1 MITVNFD
8 ERGERGLCEYLYS
21 SIKNQILEGILRA
34 DEKLPSK
41 RSLASHLGISVI
53 TVQNA
58 YGQLISEGY
67 IYSIEKKG
75 FFVTDILLENA
86 DSGFNQSE
94 NENFE
99 KTGLSG
105 SSVFTTASESHKI
118 QDSGHSS
125 PFTSLSER
133 DYFTDFRSNSTSY
146 EKFPFSLWAHTM
158 RKVLNSGD
166 EKLLQRVGVKGIYEL
181 RRSIADYLREF
192 RNMNVKPEQ
201 LVIGAG
207 TESLYSM
214 VVQLLGQ
221 DKIYAVENPGY
232 HKVEGVF
239 RMNGAGTKP
248 VMIDSQGI
256 NPAELEKI
264 CADVV
269 HVSPAH
275 HFPTGIVM
283 PVRRRQELLAWAD
296 GAPDRFIIED
306 DYDSEFRFNGKPL
319 PTLQSAD
326 MGGRVIYINSFS
338 KTLAPSFRMSYM
350 VLPENL
356 LPEFDEKFG
365 FYSCPVSA
373 FEQYTLS
380 EFIRDGFYG
389 KHIIRMKNFY
399 RNLRNE
405 LIRALE
411 NSQISNKMIIK
422 EEEAGLHF
430 LLSVKGTESSDELQ
444 NKIQK
449 KNINLP
455 LLRDFYYGTPPDDIE
470 NIFVINYSG
479 IRKERIAET
488 VKRLEDVL
496 M

>member
-8 ERGERGLCEYLYS
+8 ERGDRGLCEYLYL
-21 SIKNQILEGILRA
+21 SIKNQILQGILRA

-75 FFVTDILLENA
+75 FFVTDILLGKS
-86 DSGFNQSE
+86 D
-94 NENFE
+94 
-99 KTGLSG
+99 
-105 SSVFTTASESHKI
+105 SVFGGTGNGNLWGQGMSVNSVSAADLVDDSKTLAPVNSIGES
-118 QDSGHSS
+118 D
-125 PFTSLSER
+125 F
-133 DYFTDFRSNSTSY
+133 FTDFRSNSTSY

-207 TESLYSM
+207 TESLYTM

-221 DKIYAVENPGY
+221 GKVYAVENPGY
-232 HKVEGVF
+232 HKVAGVF
-239 RMNGAGTKP
+239 KMNGAGTKP

-256 NPAELEKI
+256 NPAGLEKI
-264 CADVV
+264 KADVV

-356 LPEFDEKFG
+356 LPDFDEKFG

-411 NSQISNKMIIK
+411 NSRISGKMIIK

-430 LLSVKGTESSDELQ
+430 LLSVKSDESSDVIK
-444 NKIQK
+444 NKLQK

-455 LLRDFYYGTPPDDIE
+455 LLQDFYYGTPPDDIE

-488 VKRLEDVL
+488 VKRIEEVL
-496 M
+496 L

>member
-8 ERGERGLCEYLYS
+8 ERGDRGLCEYLYS
-21 SIKNQILEGILRA
+21 SIKNQILQGILRA

-75 FFVTDILLENA
+75 FFVTDILLGKS
-86 DSGFNQSE
+86 D
-94 NENFE
+94 
-99 KTGLSG
+99 
-105 SSVFTTASESHKI
+105 SVFGETGNGNLWGRGMSVNSVSAADLVDDSKTLAPVNSIGES
-118 QDSGHSS
+118 D
-125 PFTSLSER
+125 F
-133 DYFTDFRSNSTSY
+133 FTDFRSNSTSY

-221 DKIYAVENPGY
+221 DKVYAVENPGY
-232 HKVEGVF
+232 HKVAGVF

-356 LPEFDEKFG
+356 LPDFDEKFG

-405 LIRALE
+405 LIRAME
-411 NSQISNKMIIK
+411 NSRISGKMIIK

-430 LLSVKGTESSDELQ
+430 LLSVKSDESSDVIKDKL
-444 NKIQK
+444 QK

-488 VKRLEDVL
+488 VKRIEEVL
-496 M
+496 L

>member
-8 ERGERGLCEYLYS
+8 ERGDKGLCEYLYS
-21 SIKNQILEGILRA
+21 SIKNQILQGILRA

-75 FFVTDILLENA
+75 FFVTDILLGKS
-86 DSGFNQSE
+86 D
-94 NENFE
+94 
-99 KTGLSG
+99 
-105 SSVFTTASESHKI
+105 SVFVGTGNGNLWGQGMSVNSVSAADLVDDSKTLAPVNSIGES
-118 QDSGHSS
+118 D
-125 PFTSLSER
+125 F
-133 DYFTDFRSNSTSY
+133 FTDFRSNSTSY

-221 DKIYAVENPGY
+221 GKVYAVENPGY
-232 HKVEGVF
+232 HKVAGVF

-256 NPAELEKI
+256 NPAGLEKI
-264 CADVV
+264 KADVV

-356 LPEFDEKFG
+356 LPDFDEKFG

-380 EFIRDGFYG
+380 EFIGDGFYG

-411 NSQISNKMIIK
+411 NSRISGKMIIK

-430 LLSVKGTESSDELQ
+430 LLSVKSDESSDVIR
-444 NKIQK
+444 NKLQK

-488 VKRLEDVL
+488 VKRIEEVL
-496 M
+496 L

>member
-8 ERGERGLCEYLYS
+8 ERGDRGLCEYLYS
-21 SIKNQILEGILRA
+21 SIKNQILQGILRA

-75 FFVTDILLENA
+75 FFVTDILLGKS
-86 DSGFNQSE
+86 D
-94 NENFE
+94 
-99 KTGLSG
+99 
-105 SSVFTTASESHKI
+105 SVFGETGNGNLWGQGMSVNSVSAADLVDDSKTLAPVNSIGES
-118 QDSGHSS
+118 D
-125 PFTSLSER
+125 F
-133 DYFTDFRSNSTSY
+133 FTDFRSNSTSY

-221 DKIYAVENPGY
+221 GKVYAVENPGY
-232 HKVEGVF
+232 HKVAGVF

-256 NPAELEKI
+256 NPAGLEKI
-264 CADVV
+264 KADVV

-356 LPEFDEKFG
+356 LPDFDEKFG

-380 EFIRDGFYG
+380 EFIGDGFYG

-411 NSQISNKMIIK
+411 NSRISGKMIIK

-430 LLSVKGTESSDELQ
+430 LLSVKSDESSDVIK
-444 NKIQK
+444 NKLQK

-488 VKRLEDVL
+488 VKRIEEVL
-496 M
+496 L

>member
-8 ERGERGLCEYLYS
+8 ERGDRGLCEYLYS
-21 SIKNQILEGILRA
+21 SIKNQILQGILRA

-75 FFVTDILLENA
+75 FFVTDILLGKS
-86 DSGFNQSE
+86 D
-94 NENFE
+94 
-99 KTGLSG
+99 
-105 SSVFTTASESHKI
+105 SVFGGTGNGNLWEQGMSVNSVSAADLVDDSKTLAPVNSIGES
-118 QDSGHSS
+118 D
-125 PFTSLSER
+125 F
-133 DYFTDFRSNSTSY
+133 FTDFRSNSTSY

-221 DKIYAVENPGY
+221 GKVYAVENPGY
-232 HKVEGVF
+232 HKVAGVF
-239 RMNGAGTKP
+239 KMNGAGTKP

-256 NPAELEKI
+256 NPAGLEKI
-264 CADVV
+264 KADVV

-356 LPEFDEKFG
+356 LPDFDEKFG

-411 NSQISNKMIIK
+411 NSRISGKMIIK

-430 LLSVKGTESSDELQ
+430 LLSVKSDESSDVIK
-444 NKIQK
+444 NKLQK

-488 VKRLEDVL
+488 VKRIEEVL
-496 M
+496 L

>member
-8 ERGERGLCEYLYS
+8 ERGDRGLCEYLYS
-21 SIKNQILEGILRA
+21 SIKNQILQGILRA

-75 FFVTDILLENA
+75 FFVTDILLGKS
-86 DSGFNQSE
+86 D
-94 NENFE
+94 
-99 KTGLSG
+99 
-105 SSVFTTASESHKI
+105 SVFGETGNGNLWGQGMSVNSVSAADLVDDSKTLAPVNSIGES
-118 QDSGHSS
+118 D
-125 PFTSLSER
+125 F
-133 DYFTDFRSNSTSY
+133 FTDFRSNSTSY

-221 DKIYAVENPGY
+221 GKVYAVENPGY
-232 HKVEGVF
+232 HKVAGVF
-239 RMNGAGTKP
+239 KMNGAGTKP

-256 NPAELEKI
+256 NPAGLEKI
-264 CADVV
+264 KADVV

-356 LPEFDEKFG
+356 LPDFDEKFG

-405 LIRALE
+405 LIRAME
-411 NSQISNKMIIK
+411 NSRISGKMIIK

-430 LLSVKGTESSDELQ
+430 LLSVKSDESSDVIK
-444 NKIQK
+444 NKLQK

-488 VKRLEDVL
+488 VKRIEEVL
-496 M
+496 L

>member
-8 ERGERGLCEYLYS
+8 ERGDRGLCEYLYS
-21 SIKNQILEGILRA
+21 SIKNQILQGILRA

-75 FFVTDILLENA
+75 FFVTDILLGKS
-86 DSGFNQSE
+86 D
-94 NENFE
+94 
-99 KTGLSG
+99 
-105 SSVFTTASESHKI
+105 SVFGETGNGNLWGQGMSVNSVSAADLVDDSKTLAPVNSIGES
-118 QDSGHSS
+118 D
-125 PFTSLSER
+125 F
-133 DYFTDFRSNSTSY
+133 FTDFRSNSTSY

-221 DKIYAVENPGY
+221 GKVYAVENPGY
-232 HKVEGVF
+232 HKVAGVF

-248 VMIDSQGI
+248 VMIDLQGI
-256 NPAELEKI
+256 NPAGLEKI
-264 CADVV
+264 KADVV

-356 LPEFDEKFG
+356 LPDFDEKFG

-405 LIRALE
+405 LIRAME
-411 NSQISNKMIIK
+411 NSRISGKMIIK

-430 LLSVKGTESSDELQ
+430 LLSVKSDESSDVIK
-444 NKIQK
+444 NKLQK

-488 VKRLEDVL
+488 VKRIEEVL
-496 M
+496 L

>member
-8 ERGERGLCEYLYS
+8 ERGDRGLCEYLYS
-21 SIKNQILEGILRA
+21 SIKNQILQGILRA

-41 RSLASHLGISVI
+41 RSLSSHLGISVI

-75 FFVTDILLENA
+75 FFVTDILLGKS
-86 DSGFNQSE
+86 D
-94 NENFE
+94 
-99 KTGLSG
+99 
-105 SSVFTTASESHKI
+105 SVFGETGNGNLWGQGMSVNSVSAADLVDDSKTLAPVNSIGES
-118 QDSGHSS
+118 D
-125 PFTSLSER
+125 F
-133 DYFTDFRSNSTSY
+133 FTDFRSNSTSY

-192 RNMNVKPEQ
+192 RNMNVNPEQ
-201 LVIGAG
+201 IVIGAG

-221 DKIYAVENPGY
+221 GKVYAVENPGY
-232 HKVEGVF
+232 HKVAGVF

-256 NPAELEKI
+256 NPAGLEKI
-264 CADVV
+264 KADVV

-356 LPEFDEKFG
+356 LPDFDEKFG

-405 LIRALE
+405 LIRAME
-411 NSQISNKMIIK
+411 NSRISGKMIIK

-430 LLSVKGTESSDELQ
+430 LLSVKSDESSDVIKDKL
-444 NKIQK
+444 QK

-488 VKRLEDVL
+488 VKRIEEVL
-496 M
+496 L

>member
-8 ERGERGLCEYLYS
+8 ERGDRGLCEYLYS
-21 SIKNQILEGILRA
+21 SIKNQILQGILRA

-75 FFVTDILLENA
+75 FFVTDILLGKS
-86 DSGFNQSE
+86 D
-94 NENFE
+94 
-99 KTGLSG
+99 
-105 SSVFTTASESHKI
+105 SVFGGTGNGNLWEQGMSVNSVSAADLVDDSKTLAPVNSIGES
-118 QDSGHSS
+118 D
-125 PFTSLSER
+125 F
-133 DYFTDFRSNSTSY
+133 FTDFRSNSTSY

-221 DKIYAVENPGY
+221 GKVYAVENPGY
-232 HKVEGVF
+232 HKVAGVF
-239 RMNGAGTKP
+239 KMNGAGTKP

-256 NPAELEKI
+256 NPAGLEKI
-264 CADVV
+264 KADVV

-356 LPEFDEKFG
+356 LPDFDEKFG

-405 LIRALE
+405 LIRAME
-411 NSQISNKMIIK
+411 NSRISGKMIIK

-430 LLSVKGTESSDELQ
+430 LLSVKSDESSDVIK
-444 NKIQK
+444 NKLQK

-488 VKRLEDVL
+488 VKRIEEVL
-496 M
+496 L

>member
-8 ERGERGLCEYLYS
+8 ERGDRGLCEYLYS
-21 SIKNQILEGILRA
+21 SIKNQILQGILRA

-75 FFVTDILLENA
+75 FFVTDILLGKS
-86 DSGFNQSE
+86 D
-94 NENFE
+94 
-99 KTGLSG
+99 
-105 SSVFTTASESHKI
+105 SVFGGTGNGNLWGQGMSVNSVSAADLVDDSKTLAPVNSIGES
-118 QDSGHSS
+118 D
-125 PFTSLSER
+125 F
-133 DYFTDFRSNSTSY
+133 FTDFRSNSTSY

-221 DKIYAVENPGY
+221 GKVYAVENPGY
-232 HKVEGVF
+232 HKVAGVF
-239 RMNGAGTKP
+239 KMNGAGTKP

-256 NPAELEKI
+256 NPAGLEKI
-264 CADVV
+264 KADVV

-356 LPEFDEKFG
+356 LPDFDEKFG

-411 NSQISNKMIIK
+411 NSRISGKMIIK

-430 LLSVKGTESSDELQ
+430 LLSVKSDESSDVIK
-444 NKIQK
+444 NKLQK

-455 LLRDFYYGTPPDDIE
+455 LLQDFYYGTPPDDIE

-488 VKRLEDVL
+488 VKRIEEVL
-496 M
+496 L

>member
-8 ERGERGLCEYLYS
+8 ERGDRGLCEYLYS
-21 SIKNQILEGILRA
+21 SIKNQILQGILRA

-75 FFVTDILLENA
+75 FFVTDILLGKS
-86 DSGFNQSE
+86 D
-94 NENFE
+94 
-99 KTGLSG
+99 
-105 SSVFTTASESHKI
+105 SVFGETGNGNLWGQGMSVNSVSAADLVDDSKTLAPVNSIGES
-118 QDSGHSS
+118 D
-125 PFTSLSER
+125 F
-133 DYFTDFRSNSTSY
+133 FTDFRSNSTSY

-221 DKIYAVENPGY
+221 DKVYAVENPGY
-232 HKVEGVF
+232 HKVAGVF

-256 NPAELEKI
+256 NPAGLEKI
-264 CADVV
+264 KADVV

-356 LPEFDEKFG
+356 LPDFDEKFG

-405 LIRALE
+405 LIRAME
-411 NSQISNKMIIK
+411 NSRISGKMIIK

-430 LLSVKGTESSDELQ
+430 LLSVKSDESSDVIKDKL
-444 NKIQK
+444 QK

-488 VKRLEDVL
+488 VKRIEEVL
-496 M
+496 L

>member
-8 ERGERGLCEYLYS
+8 ERGDRGLCEYLYS
-21 SIKNQILEGILRA
+21 SIKNQILQGILRA

-75 FFVTDILLENA
+75 FFVTDILLGKS
-86 DSGFNQSE
+86 D
-94 NENFE
+94 
-99 KTGLSG
+99 
-105 SSVFTTASESHKI
+105 SVFGETGNGNLWGQGMSVNSVSAADLVDDSKTLAPVNSIGES
-118 QDSGHSS
+118 D
-125 PFTSLSER
+125 F
-133 DYFTDFRSNSTSY
+133 FTDFRSNSTSY

-221 DKIYAVENPGY
+221 GKVYAVENPGY
-232 HKVEGVF
+232 HKVAGVF

-256 NPAELEKI
+256 NPAGLEKI
-264 CADVV
+264 KADVV

-356 LPEFDEKFG
+356 LPDFDEKFG

-405 LIRALE
+405 LIRAME
-411 NSQISNKMIIK
+411 NSRISGKMIIK

-430 LLSVKGTESSDELQ
+430 LLSVKSDESSDVIKDKL
-444 NKIQK
+444 QK

-488 VKRLEDVL
+488 VKRIEEVL
-496 M
+496 L

>member
-8 ERGERGLCEYLYS
+8 ERGDRGLCEYLYS
-21 SIKNQILEGILRA
+21 SIKNQILQGILRA

-75 FFVTDILLENA
+75 FFVTDILLGKSN
-86 DSGFNQSE
+86 SGGSE
-94 NENFE
+94 LLEMR
-99 KTGLSG
+99 SG
-105 SSVFTTASESHKI
+105 SSVDLSTF
-118 QDSGHSS
+118 SGAKK
-125 PFTSLSER
+125 TDVEKE
-133 DYFTDFRSNSTSY
+133 YFADFRSNSTSY

-158 RKVLNSGD
+158 RNVLNSGD
-166 EKLLQRVGVKGIYEL
+166 EKLLQRVGVKGIYDL

-192 RNMNVKPEQ
+192 RNMNVNPEQ
-201 LVIGAG
+201 VVIGAG

-221 DKIYAVENPGY
+221 DKVYAVENPGY

-239 RMNGAGTKP
+239 RMNGAGTEP

-256 NPAELEKI
+256 NPAGLEQI
-264 CADVV
+264 NADVV

-283 PVRRRQELLAWAD
+283 PVRRRQELLAWAE
-296 GAPDRFIIED
+296 AVPDRFIIED

-350 VLPENL
+350 VLPEKL
-356 LPEFDEKFG
+356 LSEFDKKFG

-380 EFIRDGFYG
+380 EFIRAGFYG

-411 NSQISNKMIIK
+411 NSRISEKMIIK

-430 LLSVKGTESSDELQ
+430 LLSIKSEDSSNGLMQ
-444 NKIQK
+444 KFQK

-488 VKRLEDVL
+488 VKRIEEVL
-496 M
+496 L

>member
-8 ERGERGLCEYLYS
+8 ERGDRGLCEYLYS
-21 SIKNQILEGILRA
+21 SIKNQILQGILRA

-75 FFVTDILLENA
+75 FFVTDILLGKS
-86 DSGFNQSE
+86 D
-94 NENFE
+94 
-99 KTGLSG
+99 
-105 SSVFTTASESHKI
+105 SVFGGTGNGNLWGQGMSVNSVSAADLVDDSKTLAPVNSIGES
-118 QDSGHSS
+118 D
-125 PFTSLSER
+125 F
-133 DYFTDFRSNSTSY
+133 FTDFRSNSTSY

-221 DKIYAVENPGY
+221 GKVYAVENPGY
-232 HKVEGVF
+232 HKVAGVF
-239 RMNGAGTKP
+239 KMNGAGTKP

-256 NPAELEKI
+256 NPAGLEKI
-264 CADVV
+264 KADVV

-356 LPEFDEKFG
+356 LPDFDEKFG

-405 LIRALE
+405 LIRAME
-411 NSQISNKMIIK
+411 NSRISGKMIIK

-430 LLSVKGTESSDELQ
+430 LLSVKSDESSDVIKDKL
-444 NKIQK
+444 QK

-488 VKRLEDVL
+488 VKRIEEVL
-496 M
+496 L

>member
-8 ERGERGLCEYLYS
+8 ERGETGLSEYLYL
-21 SIKNQILEGILRA
+21 SIKNQILQGILRA

-67 IYSIEKKG
+67 FYSIEKKG
-75 FFVTDILLENA
+75 FFVTDILLGKS
-86 DSGFNQSE
+86 DSVFWGTGNGKLWGQ
-94 NENFE
+94 
-99 KTGLSG
+99 GLSVN
-105 SSVFTTASESHKI
+105 SVSAADLVDDSKTLAPGNSIGES
-118 QDSGHSS
+118 D
-125 PFTSLSER
+125 F
-133 DYFTDFRSNSTSY
+133 FTDFRSNSTSY

-214 VVQLLGQ
+214 GVQLLGQ
-221 DKIYAVENPGY
+221 GKVYAVENPGY
-232 HKVEGVF
+232 HKVAGVF

-256 NPAELEKI
+256 NPAGLEKI
-264 CADVV
+264 KADVV

-338 KTLAPSFRMSYM
+338 KPLAPSFRMSYM

-356 LPEFDEKFG
+356 LPDFDEKFG

-380 EFIRDGFYG
+380 EFIGDGFYG

-411 NSQISNKMIIK
+411 NSRISGKMIIK

-430 LLSVKGTESSDELQ
+430 LLSVKSDESSDVIK
-444 NKIQK
+444 NKLQK

-488 VKRLEDVL
+488 VKRIEEVL
-496 M
+496 L

>member
-8 ERGERGLCEYLYS
+8 ERGDRGLCEYLYS
-21 SIKNQILEGILRA
+21 SIKNQILQGILRA

-75 FFVTDILLENA
+75 FFVTDILLGKS
-86 DSGFNQSE
+86 D
-94 NENFE
+94 
-99 KTGLSG
+99 
-105 SSVFTTASESHKI
+105 SVFGETGNGNLWGQGMSVNSVSAADLVDDSKTLAPVNSIGES
-118 QDSGHSS
+118 D
-125 PFTSLSER
+125 F
-133 DYFTDFRSNSTSY
+133 FADFRSNSTSY

-158 RKVLNSGD
+158 RNVLNSGD

-192 RNMNVKPEQ
+192 RNMNVNPEQ
-201 LVIGAG
+201 IVIGAG

-221 DKIYAVENPGY
+221 DKVYAVENPGY

-239 RMNGAGTKP
+239 RMNGAGTEP

-256 NPAELEKI
+256 NPAGLEQI
-264 CADVV
+264 NADVV

-283 PVRRRQELLAWAD
+283 PVRRRQELLAWAESVP
-296 GAPDRFIIED
+296 GRFIIED

-326 MGGRVIYINSFS
+326 KGGRVIYINSFS

-350 VLPENL
+350 VLPEKL
-356 LPEFDEKFG
+356 LSEFDKKFG

-380 EFIRDGFYG
+380 EFICAGFYG

-405 LIRALE
+405 LIRAME
-411 NSQISNKMIIK
+411 NSRISGKMIIK

-430 LLSVKGTESSDELQ
+430 LLSVKSDESSDVIK
-444 NKIQK
+444 NKLQK

-488 VKRLEDVL
+488 VKRIEEVL
-496 M
+496 L

>member
-8 ERGERGLCEYLYS
+8 ERGDRGLCEYLYS
-21 SIKNQILEGILRA
+21 SIKNQILQGILRA

-75 FFVTDILLENA
+75 FFVTDILLGKS
-86 DSGFNQSE
+86 D
-94 NENFE
+94 
-99 KTGLSG
+99 
-105 SSVFTTASESHKI
+105 SVFGGTGNGNLWGQGMSVNSVSAADLVDDSKTLAPVNSIGES
-118 QDSGHSS
+118 D
-125 PFTSLSER
+125 F
-133 DYFTDFRSNSTSY
+133 FTDFRSNSTSY

-221 DKIYAVENPGY
+221 GKVYAVENPGY
-232 HKVEGVF
+232 HKVAGVF
-239 RMNGAGTKP
+239 KMNGAGTKP

-256 NPAELEKI
+256 NPAGLEKI
-264 CADVV
+264 KADVV

-356 LPEFDEKFG
+356 LPDFDEKFG

-405 LIRALE
+405 LIRARE
-411 NSQISNKMIIK
+411 NSRISGKMIIK

-430 LLSVKGTESSDELQ
+430 LLSVKSDESSDVIK
-444 NKIQK
+444 NKLQK

-488 VKRLEDVL
+488 VKRIEEVL
-496 M
+496 L

>member
-8 ERGERGLCEYLYS
+8 ERGDRGLCEYLYS
-21 SIKNQILEGILRA
+21 SIKNQILQGILRA

-75 FFVTDILLENA
+75 FFVTDILLGKS
-86 DSGFNQSE
+86 D
-94 NENFE
+94 
-99 KTGLSG
+99 
-105 SSVFTTASESHKI
+105 SVFGGTGNGNLWGQGMSVNSVSAADLVDDSKTLTPVNSIGES
-118 QDSGHSS
+118 D
-125 PFTSLSER
+125 F
-133 DYFTDFRSNSTSY
+133 FTDFRSNSTSY

-221 DKIYAVENPGY
+221 GKVYAVENPGY
-232 HKVEGVF
+232 HKVAGVF

-256 NPAELEKI
+256 NPAGLEKI
-264 CADVV
+264 KADVV

-356 LPEFDEKFG
+356 LPDFDEKFG

-405 LIRALE
+405 LIRAME
-411 NSQISNKMIIK
+411 NSRISGKMIIK

-430 LLSVKGTESSDELQ
+430 LLSVKSDESSDVIK
-444 NKIQK
+444 NKLQK

-488 VKRLEDVL
+488 VKRIEEVL
-496 M
+496 L

>member
-8 ERGERGLCEYLYS
+8 ERGDRGLCEYLYS
-21 SIKNQILEGILRA
+21 SIKNQILQGILRA

-75 FFVTDILLENA
+75 FFVTDILLGKS
-86 DSGFNQSE
+86 D
-94 NENFE
+94 
-99 KTGLSG
+99 
-105 SSVFTTASESHKI
+105 SVFGGTGNGNLWEQGMSVNSVSAADLVDDSKTLAPVNSIGES
-118 QDSGHSS
+118 D
-125 PFTSLSER
+125 F
-133 DYFTDFRSNSTSY
+133 FTDFRSNSTSY

-221 DKIYAVENPGY
+221 GKVYAVENPGY
-232 HKVEGVF
+232 HKVAGVF

-256 NPAELEKI
+256 NPAGLEKI
-264 CADVV
+264 KADVV

-356 LPEFDEKFG
+356 LPDFDEKFG

-405 LIRALE
+405 LIRAME
-411 NSQISNKMIIK
+411 NSRISGKMIIK

-430 LLSVKGTESSDELQ
+430 LLSVKSDESSDVIK
-444 NKIQK
+444 NKLQK

-488 VKRLEDVL
+488 VKRIEEVL
-496 M
+496 L

>member
-8 ERGERGLCEYLYS
+8 ERGDRGLCEYLYS
-21 SIKNQILEGILRA
+21 SIKNQILQGILRA

-75 FFVTDILLENA
+75 FFVTDILLGKS
-86 DSGFNQSE
+86 D
-94 NENFE
+94 
-99 KTGLSG
+99 
-105 SSVFTTASESHKI
+105 SVFGETGNGNLWGQGMSVNSVSAADLVDDSKTLAPVNSIGES
-118 QDSGHSS
+118 D
-125 PFTSLSER
+125 F
-133 DYFTDFRSNSTSY
+133 FTDFRSNSTSY

-221 DKIYAVENPGY
+221 DKVYAVENPGY
-232 HKVEGVF
+232 HKVAGVF
-239 RMNGAGTKP
+239 RMNGAGTEP

-256 NPAELEKI
+256 NPAGLEKI
-264 CADVV
+264 KADVV

-356 LPEFDEKFG
+356 LPDFDEKFG

-405 LIRALE
+405 LIRAME
-411 NSQISNKMIIK
+411 NSRISGKMIIK

-430 LLSVKGTESSDELQ
+430 LLSVKSDESSDVIKDKL
-444 NKIQK
+444 QK

-488 VKRLEDVL
+488 VKRIEEVL
-496 M
+496 L

>member
-8 ERGERGLCEYLYS
+8 ERGDRGLCEYLYL
-21 SIKNQILEGILRA
+21 SIKNQILQGILRA

-75 FFVTDILLENA
+75 FFVTDILLGKS
-86 DSGFNQSE
+86 D
-94 NENFE
+94 
-99 KTGLSG
+99 
-105 SSVFTTASESHKI
+105 SVFGGTGNGNLWGQGMSVNSVSAADLVDDSKTLAPVNSIGES
-118 QDSGHSS
+118 D
-125 PFTSLSER
+125 F
-133 DYFTDFRSNSTSY
+133 FTDFRSNSTSY

-221 DKIYAVENPGY
+221 GKVYAVENPGY
-232 HKVEGVF
+232 HKVAGVF
-239 RMNGAGTKP
+239 KMNGAGTKP

-256 NPAELEKI
+256 NPAGLEKI
-264 CADVV
+264 KADVV

-356 LPEFDEKFG
+356 LPDFDEKFG

-411 NSQISNKMIIK
+411 NSRISGKMIIK

-430 LLSVKGTESSDELQ
+430 LLSVKSDESSDVIK
-444 NKIQK
+444 NKLQK

-488 VKRLEDVL
+488 VKRIEEVL
-496 M
+496 L

>member
-8 ERGERGLCEYLYS
+8 ERGDRGLCEYLYS
-21 SIKNQILEGILRA
+21 SIKNQILQGILRA

-75 FFVTDILLENA
+75 FFVTDILLGKS
-86 DSGFNQSE
+86 D
-94 NENFE
+94 
-99 KTGLSG
+99 
-105 SSVFTTASESHKI
+105 SVFGETGNGNLWGQGMSVNSVSAADLVDDSKTLAPVNSIGES
-118 QDSGHSS
+118 D
-125 PFTSLSER
+125 F
-133 DYFTDFRSNSTSY
+133 FTDFRSNSTSY

-221 DKIYAVENPGY
+221 GKVYAVENPGY
-232 HKVEGVF
+232 HKVAGVF

-256 NPAELEKI
+256 NPAGLEKI
-264 CADVV
+264 KADVV

-356 LPEFDEKFG
+356 LPDFDEKFG

-405 LIRALE
+405 LIRAME
-411 NSQISNKMIIK
+411 NSRISGKMIIK

-430 LLSVKGTESSDELQ
+430 LLSVKSDESSDVIK
-444 NKIQK
+444 NKLQK

-488 VKRLEDVL
+488 VKRIEEVL
-496 M
+496 L

>member
-8 ERGERGLCEYLYS
+8 ERGDRGLCEYLYS
-21 SIKNQILEGILRA
+21 SIKNQILQGILRA

-75 FFVTDILLENA
+75 FFVTDILLGKS
-86 DSGFNQSE
+86 D
-94 NENFE
+94 
-99 KTGLSG
+99 
-105 SSVFTTASESHKI
+105 SVFGETGNGNLWGQGMSVNSVSAADLVDDSKTLAPVNSIGES
-118 QDSGHSS
+118 D
-125 PFTSLSER
+125 F
-133 DYFTDFRSNSTSY
+133 FTDFRSNSTSY

-221 DKIYAVENPGY
+221 GKVYAVENPGY
-232 HKVEGVF
+232 HKVAGVF

-356 LPEFDEKFG
+356 LPDFDEKFG

-405 LIRALE
+405 LIRAME
-411 NSQISNKMIIK
+411 NSRISNKMIIK

-430 LLSVKGTESSDELQ
+430 LLSVKSDESSDMIK
-444 NKIQK
+444 NKLQK

-488 VKRLEDVL
+488 VKRIEEVL
-496 M
+496 L

>member
-8 ERGERGLCEYLYS
+8 ERGDRGLCEYLYL
-21 SIKNQILEGILRA
+21 SIKNQILQGILRA

-75 FFVTDILLENA
+75 FFVTDILLGKS
-86 DSGFNQSE
+86 D
-94 NENFE
+94 
-99 KTGLSG
+99 
-105 SSVFTTASESHKI
+105 SVFGGTGNGNLWEQGMSVNSVSAADLVDDSKTLAPVNSIGES
-118 QDSGHSS
+118 D
-125 PFTSLSER
+125 F
-133 DYFTDFRSNSTSY
+133 FTDFRSNSTSY

-221 DKIYAVENPGY
+221 GKVYAVENPGY
-232 HKVEGVF
+232 HKVAGVF
-239 RMNGAGTKP
+239 KMNGAGTKP

-256 NPAELEKI
+256 NPAGLEKI
-264 CADVV
+264 KADVV

-296 GAPDRFIIED
+296 GAPGRFIIED

-356 LPEFDEKFG
+356 LPDFDEKFG

-405 LIRALE
+405 LIRAME
-411 NSQISNKMIIK
+411 NSRISGKMIIK

-430 LLSVKGTESSDELQ
+430 LLSVKSDESSDVIK
-444 NKIQK
+444 NKLQK

-488 VKRLEDVL
+488 VKRIEEVL
-496 M
+496 L

>member
-8 ERGERGLCEYLYS
+8 ERGDRGLCEYLYS
-21 SIKNQILEGILRA
+21 SIKNQILQGILRA

-75 FFVTDILLENA
+75 FFVTDILLGKS
-86 DSGFNQSE
+86 D
-94 NENFE
+94 
-99 KTGLSG
+99 
-105 SSVFTTASESHKI
+105 SVFGGTGNGNLWGQGMSVNSVSAADLVDDSKTLAPVNSIGES
-118 QDSGHSS
+118 D
-125 PFTSLSER
+125 F
-133 DYFTDFRSNSTSY
+133 FTDFRSNSTSY

-221 DKIYAVENPGY
+221 GKVYAVENPGY
-232 HKVEGVF
+232 HKVAGVF

-256 NPAELEKI
+256 NPAGLEKI
-264 CADVV
+264 KADVV

-356 LPEFDEKFG
+356 LPDFDEKFG

-411 NSQISNKMIIK
+411 NSRISGKMIIK

-430 LLSVKGTESSDELQ
+430 LLSVKSDESSDVIK
-444 NKIQK
+444 NKLQK

-488 VKRLEDVL
+488 VKRIEEVL
-496 M
+496 L

>member
-8 ERGERGLCEYLYS
+8 ERGDRGLCEYLYS
-21 SIKNQILEGILRA
+21 SIKNQILQGILRA

-75 FFVTDILLENA
+75 FFVTDILLGKS
-86 DSGFNQSE
+86 D
-94 NENFE
+94 
-99 KTGLSG
+99 
-105 SSVFTTASESHKI
+105 SVFGETGNGNLWGQGMSVNSVSAADLVDDSKTLAPVNSIGES
-118 QDSGHSS
+118 D
-125 PFTSLSER
+125 F
-133 DYFTDFRSNSTSY
+133 FTDFRSNSTSY

-221 DKIYAVENPGY
+221 GKVYAVENPGY
-232 HKVEGVF
+232 HKVAGVF

-356 LPEFDEKFG
+356 LPDFDEKFG

-405 LIRALE
+405 LIRAME
-411 NSQISNKMIIK
+411 NSRISGKMIIK

-430 LLSVKGTESSDELQ
+430 LLSVKSDESSDVIKDKL
-444 NKIQK
+444 QK

-488 VKRLEDVL
+488 VKRIEEVL
-496 M
+496 L

>member
-8 ERGERGLCEYLYS
+8 ERGDRGLCEYLYS
-21 SIKNQILEGILRA
+21 SIKNQILQGILRA

-75 FFVTDILLENA
+75 FFVTDILLGKS
-86 DSGFNQSE
+86 D
-94 NENFE
+94 
-99 KTGLSG
+99 
-105 SSVFTTASESHKI
+105 SVFGGTGNGNLWGQGMSVNSVSAADLVDDSKTLAPVNSIGES
-118 QDSGHSS
+118 D
-125 PFTSLSER
+125 F
-133 DYFTDFRSNSTSY
+133 FTDFRSNSTSY

-221 DKIYAVENPGY
+221 GKVYAVENPGY
-232 HKVEGVF
+232 HKVAGVF

-356 LPEFDEKFG
+356 LPDFDEKFG

-405 LIRALE
+405 LIRAME
-411 NSQISNKMIIK
+411 NSRISGKMIIK

-430 LLSVKGTESSDELQ
+430 LLSVKSDESSDVIK
-444 NKIQK
+444 NKLQK

-488 VKRLEDVL
+488 VKRIEEVL
-496 M
+496 L

>member
-8 ERGERGLCEYLYS
+8 ERGDRGLCEYLYS
-21 SIKNQILEGILRA
+21 SIKNQILQGILRA

-75 FFVTDILLENA
+75 FFVTDILLGKS
-86 DSGFNQSE
+86 D
-94 NENFE
+94 
-99 KTGLSG
+99 
-105 SSVFTTASESHKI
+105 SVFGGTGNGNLWGQGMSVNSVSAADLVDDSKTLAPVNSIGES
-118 QDSGHSS
+118 D
-125 PFTSLSER
+125 F
-133 DYFTDFRSNSTSY
+133 FTDFRSNSTSY

-221 DKIYAVENPGY
+221 GKVYAVENPGY
-232 HKVEGVF
+232 HKVAGVF

-256 NPAELEKI
+256 NPVGLEKI
-264 CADVV
+264 KADVV

-356 LPEFDEKFG
+356 LPDFDEKFG

-405 LIRALE
+405 LIRAME
-411 NSQISNKMIIK
+411 NSRISGKMIIK

-430 LLSVKGTESSDELQ
+430 LLSVKSDESSDVIKDKL
-444 NKIQK
+444 QK

-488 VKRLEDVL
+488 VKRIEEVL
-496 M
+496 L

>member
-8 ERGERGLCEYLYS
+8 ERGDRGLCEYLYS
-21 SIKNQILEGILRA
+21 SIKNQILQGILRA

-75 FFVTDILLENA
+75 FFVTDILLGKS
-86 DSGFNQSE
+86 D
-94 NENFE
+94 
-99 KTGLSG
+99 
-105 SSVFTTASESHKI
+105 SVFGETGNGNLWGQGMSVNSVSPADLVDDSKTLAPVYSIGES
-118 QDSGHSS
+118 D
-125 PFTSLSER
+125 F
-133 DYFTDFRSNSTSY
+133 FTDFRSNSTSY

-221 DKIYAVENPGY
+221 GKVYAVENPGY
-232 HKVEGVF
+232 HKVAGVF

-256 NPAELEKI
+256 NPVGLEKI
-264 CADVV
+264 KADVV

-356 LPEFDEKFG
+356 LPDFDEKFG

-405 LIRALE
+405 LIRAME
-411 NSQISNKMIIK
+411 NSRISGKMIIK

-430 LLSVKGTESSDELQ
+430 LLSVKSDESSDVIKDKL
-444 NKIQK
+444 QK

-488 VKRLEDVL
+488 VKRIEEVL
-496 M
+496 L

>member
-8 ERGERGLCEYLYS
+8 ERGDRGLCEYLYS
-21 SIKNQILEGILRA
+21 SIKNQILQGILRA

-75 FFVTDILLENA
+75 FFVTDILLGKS
-86 DSGFNQSE
+86 D
-94 NENFE
+94 
-99 KTGLSG
+99 
-105 SSVFTTASESHKI
+105 SVFGGTGNGNLWEQGMSVNSVSAADLVDDSKTLAPVNSICES
-118 QDSGHSS
+118 D
-125 PFTSLSER
+125 F
-133 DYFTDFRSNSTSY
+133 FTDFRSNSTSY

-221 DKIYAVENPGY
+221 GKVYAVENPGY
-232 HKVEGVF
+232 HKVAGVF
-239 RMNGAGTKP
+239 KMNGAGTKP

-256 NPAELEKI
+256 NPAGLEKI
-264 CADVV
+264 KADVV

-356 LPEFDEKFG
+356 LPDFDEKFG

-380 EFIRDGFYG
+380 EFIKDGFYG

-411 NSQISNKMIIK
+411 NSRISGKMIIK

-430 LLSVKGTESSDELQ
+430 LLSVKSDESSDVIR
-444 NKIQK
+444 NKLQK

-488 VKRLEDVL
+488 VKRIEEVL
-496 M
+496 L

>member
-8 ERGERGLCEYLYS
+8 ERGDRGLCEYLYS
-21 SIKNQILEGILRA
+21 SIKNQILQGILRA

-75 FFVTDILLENA
+75 FFVTDILLGKS
-86 DSGFNQSE
+86 D
-94 NENFE
+94 
-99 KTGLSG
+99 
-105 SSVFTTASESHKI
+105 SVFGETGNGNLWGQGMSVNSVSAADLVDDSKTLAPVNSIGES
-118 QDSGHSS
+118 D
-125 PFTSLSER
+125 F
-133 DYFTDFRSNSTSY
+133 FTDFRSNSTSY

-221 DKIYAVENPGY
+221 GKVYAVENPGY
-232 HKVEGVF
+232 HKVAGVF

-256 NPAELEKI
+256 NPARLEKI
-264 CADVV
+264 KADVV

-356 LPEFDEKFG
+356 LPDFDEKFG

-405 LIRALE
+405 LIRAME
-411 NSQISNKMIIK
+411 NSRISGKMIIK

-430 LLSVKGTESSDELQ
+430 LLSVKSDESSDVIKDKL
-444 NKIQK
+444 QK

-488 VKRLEDVL
+488 VKRIEEVL
-496 M
+496 L

>member
-8 ERGERGLCEYLYS
+8 ERGDRGLCEYLYS
-21 SIKNQILEGILRA
+21 SIKNQILQGILRA

-75 FFVTDILLENA
+75 FFVTDILLGKS
-86 DSGFNQSE
+86 D
-94 NENFE
+94 
-99 KTGLSG
+99 
-105 SSVFTTASESHKI
+105 SVFGGTGNGNLWEQGMSVNSVSAADLVDDSKSLAPVNSIGES
-118 QDSGHSS
+118 D
-125 PFTSLSER
+125 F
-133 DYFTDFRSNSTSY
+133 FTDFRSNSTSY

-221 DKIYAVENPGY
+221 GKVYAVENPGY
-232 HKVEGVF
+232 HKVAGVF
-239 RMNGAGTKP
+239 KMNGAGTKP

-256 NPAELEKI
+256 NPAGLEKI
-264 CADVV
+264 KADVV

-356 LPEFDEKFG
+356 LPDFDEKFG

-380 EFIRDGFYG
+380 EFIRDGFY
-389 KHIIRMKNFY
+389 

-411 NSQISNKMIIK
+411 NSRISGKMIIK

-430 LLSVKGTESSDELQ
+430 LLSVKSDESSDVIK
-444 NKIQK
+444 NKLQK

-455 LLRDFYYGTPPDDIE
+455 LLRDIYYGTPPDDIE

-488 VKRLEDVL
+488 VKRIEEVL
-496 M
+496 L

>member
-8 ERGERGLCEYLYS
+8 ERGDRGLCEYLYS
-21 SIKNQILEGILRA
+21 SIKNQILQGILRA

-75 FFVTDILLENA
+75 FFVTDILLGKS
-86 DSGFNQSE
+86 D
-94 NENFE
+94 
-99 KTGLSG
+99 
-105 SSVFTTASESHKI
+105 SVFGETGNGNLWGQGMSVNSVSAADLVDDSKTLAPVYSIGES
-118 QDSGHSS
+118 D
-125 PFTSLSER
+125 F
-133 DYFTDFRSNSTSY
+133 FTDFRSNSTSY

-221 DKIYAVENPGY
+221 GKVYAVENPGY
-232 HKVEGVF
+232 HKVAGVF

-256 NPAELEKI
+256 NPAGLEKI
-264 CADVV
+264 KADVV

-356 LPEFDEKFG
+356 LPDFDEKFG

-405 LIRALE
+405 LIRAME
-411 NSQISNKMIIK
+411 NSRISGKMIIK

-430 LLSVKGTESSDELQ
+430 LLSVKSDESSDVIKDKL
-444 NKIQK
+444 QK

-470 NIFVINYSG
+470 NIFFINYSG

-488 VKRLEDVL
+488 VKRIEEVL
-496 M
+496 L

>member
-8 ERGERGLCEYLYS
+8 ERGDRGLCEYLYS
-21 SIKNQILEGILRA
+21 SIKNQILQGILRA

-75 FFVTDILLENA
+75 FFVTDILLGKS
-86 DSGFNQSE
+86 D
-94 NENFE
+94 
-99 KTGLSG
+99 
-105 SSVFTTASESHKI
+105 SVFGGTGNGNLWGQGMSVNSVSVADLVDDSKTLASVNSIGES
-118 QDSGHSS
+118 D
-125 PFTSLSER
+125 F
-133 DYFTDFRSNSTSY
+133 FTDFRSNSTSY

-221 DKIYAVENPGY
+221 GKVYAVENPGY
-232 HKVEGVF
+232 HKVAGVF

-356 LPEFDEKFG
+356 LPDFDEKFG

-405 LIRALE
+405 LIRAME
-411 NSQISNKMIIK
+411 NSRISGKMIIK

-430 LLSVKGTESSDELQ
+430 LLSVKSDESSDVIK
-444 NKIQK
+444 NKLQK

-488 VKRLEDVL
+488 VKRIEEVL
-496 M
+496 L